1 MAAPVSY
8 IAHEKFEGVY
18 WVNFEDGAKRLAT
31 VNLAPGIKVYGEPLV
46 KFEQLELRIW
56 NPYRSKLAAAILKG
70 IKELPIREGT
80 RVLYLGAAAGTTPSH
95 VSDII
100 GKAGILYGV
109 EFAPRVMREFIEKV
123 ASYRKNTIPI
133 LADARFPH
141 KYAHIVTEK
150 VDIIYADIAQP
161 FQSKIVADNAEFY
174 LKKDG
179 YIMQA
184 IKAMSIDV
192 TKEPSETYKKE
203 ISHLE
208 DRGFNIL
215 NVVHLEPYDTA
226 HAFVLAKFTR

>member
-1 MAAPVSY
+1 M
-8 IAHEKFEGVY
+8 
-18 WVNFEDGAKRLAT
+18 
-31 VNLAPGIKVYGEPLV
+31 
-46 KFEQLELRIW
+46 
-56 NPYRSKLAAAILKG
+56 
-70 IKELPIREGT
+70 
-80 RVLYLGAAAGTTPSH
+80 
-95 VSDII
+95 
-100 GKAGILYGV
+100 
-109 EFAPRVMREFIEKV
+109 
-123 ASYRKNTIPI
+123 
-133 LADARFPH
+133 
-141 KYAHIVTEK
+141 
-150 VDIIYADIAQP
+150 IYADIAQP

-215 NVVHLEPYDTA
+215 DVVHLEPYDTA